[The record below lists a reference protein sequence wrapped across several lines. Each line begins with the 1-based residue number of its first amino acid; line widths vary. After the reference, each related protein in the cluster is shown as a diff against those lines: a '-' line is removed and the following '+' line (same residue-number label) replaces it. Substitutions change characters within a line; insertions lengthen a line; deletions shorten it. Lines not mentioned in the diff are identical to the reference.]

1 MGIGLRTRDVY
12 LRSVN
17 IVDKV
22 TGIVETSRTIL
33 GRGESAR
40 ATENGN
46 V

>member
-12 LRSVN
+12 LRSMN

-22 TGIVETSRTIL
+22 IGVVETSTTIM